1 MKHLKKFNESDIYG
15 EYRFNKE
22 NDKIHAEQARVNNRN
37 KSNNALK
44 KKIELLIKH
53 KDKAESIL
61 DSNETSMS
69 DAYLY
74 DEFCEWSID
83 NIESIL
89 KQILSGDETII
100 SGRPYST
107 DEYIDFIEKYY
118 NILDKSLTIE
128 PMIQELIDDSHGLL
142 YIEDPDNDDYI
153 ILGISMK
160 YNDEGLL
167 DLDNF
172 CDLVEQIKHIKSRI
186 EINISDIDMGNE
198 VFRLKI
204 KVS

>member
-1 MKHLKKFNESDIYG
+1 MKHLKNFNESNIDLVS
-15 EYRFNKE
+15 EKRLWR
-22 NDKIHAEQARVNNRN
+22 EQARVNNRN

-83 NIESIL
+83 NIDSIL

>member
-1 MKHLKKFNESDIYG
+1 MKHLKKFNESNINLVSEKRLWRG
-15 EYRFNKE
+15 
-22 NDKIHAEQARVNNRN
+22 VNVKN

-44 KKIELLIKH
+44 KKVELLIKH
-53 KDKAESIL
+53 KDKSEIIL

-74 DEFCEWSID
+74 DEFCEWNID

-89 KQILSGDETII
+89 KQILSNDETII

-160 YNDEGLL
+160 YNDEGIL

-198 VFRLKI
+198 VFRLRVKI
-204 KVS
+204 S